1 MFCTNYT
8 HVLKTVTGFLI
19 FMVVEG
25 TTLFLSLEKTIN
37 SRFDRW
43 GKVNVKKR
51 DGVKVRR

>member
-25 TTLFLSLEKTIN
+25 TMSFLSLEKTIN